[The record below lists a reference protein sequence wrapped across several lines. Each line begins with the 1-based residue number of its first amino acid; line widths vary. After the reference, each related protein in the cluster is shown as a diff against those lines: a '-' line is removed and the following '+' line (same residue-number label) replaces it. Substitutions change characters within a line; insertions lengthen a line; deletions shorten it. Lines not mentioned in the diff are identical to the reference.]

1 MPRVAVVRFPGSNCD
16 FDTLRAAEQVGADAY
31 FVWHRDA
38 DLKGADIV
46 VLPGGFSYGD
56 YLRSGAIARFS
67 PVMQA
72 VKRHAAAGGP
82 VLGICNG
89 FQILCEARLLAGA
102 LLRNAGLT
110 FVSKPV
116 DVIVERTETPFTS
129 DYEPGARLR
138 LPVAHGEGRFV
149 APPDMLRELEAEGRI
164 VLRYV
169 PATERSP
176 YQANPNGSANHIAG
190 ICNAAGNVVGI
201 MPHPERAAER
211 LLGLTGGGGF
221 FTSMVSSHQDRFD
234 SRISNQ

>member
-16 FDTLRAAEQVGADAY
+16 FDTLRAAEHAGAEAY
-31 FVWHRDA
+31 FVWHREA
-38 DLKGADIV
+38 DLKGADVV

-72 VKRHAAAGGP
+72 VKAHAAGGGP

-89 FQILCEARLLAGA
+89 FQILCEAHLLPGA

-129 DYEPGARLR
+129 DYELGARLR

-149 APPDMLRELEAEGRI
+149 APPDTLRELEAEGRV

-169 PATERSP
+169 AATERSP
-176 YQANPNGSANHIAG
+176 LQANPNGSANHIAG
-190 ICNAAGNVVGI
+190 VCNAAGNIVGI
-201 MPHPERAAER
+201 MPHPERAADR
-211 LLGLTGGGGF
+211 LLGLTGGVGV
-221 FTSMVSSHQDRFD
+221 FTSMVTSHQDR
-234 SRISNQ
+234 SNLRVSSQ